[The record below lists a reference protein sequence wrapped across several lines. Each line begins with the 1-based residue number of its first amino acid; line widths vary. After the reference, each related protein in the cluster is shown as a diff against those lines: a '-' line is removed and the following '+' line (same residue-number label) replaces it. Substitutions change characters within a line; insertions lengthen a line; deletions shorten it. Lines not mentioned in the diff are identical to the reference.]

1 MRSPIHV
8 EIPSFHLPKLIYREG
23 SEKDFHF
30 DIGEVTNLNWQTFGE
45 TPQKVC
51 WGGGAG
57 GGRWRPCGGLASHPE
72 GVAIQLNL

>member
-8 EIPSFHLPKLIYREG
+8 EIPSFYLPKLIYREG
-23 SEKDFHF
+23 SGKDFHF

-51 WGGGAG
+51 WGGGGRGGAG
-57 GGRWRPCGGLASHPE
+57 GRGRQVETLWWTSIPS
-72 GVAIQLNL
+72 